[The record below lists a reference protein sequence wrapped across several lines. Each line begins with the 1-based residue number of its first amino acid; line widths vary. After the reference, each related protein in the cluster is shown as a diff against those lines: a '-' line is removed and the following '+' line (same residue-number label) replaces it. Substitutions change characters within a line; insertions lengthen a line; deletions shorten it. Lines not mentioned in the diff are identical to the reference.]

1 MTEFLS
7 ASFVIIILALSAF
20 GAGAFGFLCL
30 LAGRG
35 NLAARWLVLAFLAI
49 GLLIYIL
56 GGF

>member
-7 ASFVIIILALSAF
+7 ASFVIIILVLAAF
-20 GAGAFGFLCL
+20 GAGAFGFLSL

-35 NLAARWLVLAFLAI
+35 NAAARWLVCALVAT